1 MGGFITKALR
11 KVREEGLTPRDIV
24 SYGCMAV
31 HRNASCL
38 WGTARMRLKAALF
51 GVRLGH
57 GCECCGPIILQRWPG
72 SRIELG
78 RGVGIISSSR
88 RCTSATIHAPTR
100 LRTFAGSAAI
110 LVGDGV
116 TMNGT
121 AITARSRTIRIGRGT
136 MIGPNCV
143 ITDSDFHAP
152 WPPETRLT
160 TPAFERDRDV
170 TIGDNVWLGMRC
182 IVLKGVTIGD
192 GAIVAAGSVVTRD
205 VPPATLVAGTPAR
218 VVRHLP

>member
-24 SYGCMAV
+24 SYGCTAV
-31 HRNASCL
+31 HRSASCL
-38 WGTARMRLKAALF
+38 WGTVRMRLKAALF
-51 GVRLGH
+51 GVRLGG
-57 GCECCGPIILQRWPG
+57 GCECCGTIILQRWPG

-78 RGVGIISSSR
+78 HGVGIISSSR

-121 AITARSRTIRIGRGT
+121 AITARSRTIRIGKGT

-160 TPAFERDRDV
+160 APAFERDRDV

-182 IVLKGVTIGD
+182 IILKGVTIGD

-205 VPPATLVAGTPAR
+205 VPSATLVAGTPAR
-218 VVRHLP
+218 VVRQLP

>member
-31 HRNASCL
+31 HRSASCL
-38 WGTARMRLKAALF
+38 WGTVRMRLKAALF
-51 GVRLGH
+51 GVRLGG
-57 GCECCGPIILQRWPG
+57 GCECCGAIILQRWPG

-100 LRTFAGSAAI
+100 LRTFGGSAAI
-110 LVGDGV
+110 LIGDGV

-121 AITARSRTIRIGRGT
+121 AITARSRTIRIGKGT
-136 MIGPNCV
+136 MIGPNCI
-143 ITDSDFHAP
+143 ITDSDFHAQ

-160 TPAFERDRDV
+160 TPACERDRDV

-218 VVRHLP
+218 VVRQLP

>member
-31 HRNASCL
+31 HRSASCL
-38 WGTARMRLKAALF
+38 WGTVRMRLKAALF
-51 GVRLGH
+51 GVRLGG
-57 GCECCGPIILQRWPG
+57 GCECCGTIILQRWPG

-110 LVGDGV
+110 LIGDGV

-121 AITARSRTIRIGRGT
+121 AITARSRTIRIGKGT

-143 ITDSDFHAP
+143 ITDSDFHAQ

-160 TPAFERDRDV
+160 TPACERDRDV
-170 TIGDNVWLGMRC
+170 TIGDDVWLGMRC

-218 VVRHLP
+218 VVRQLP

>member
-11 KVREEGLTPRDIV
+11 KIREEGLTPRDIV

-31 HRNASCL
+31 HRSTSCL
-38 WGTARMRLKAALF
+38 WGTVRMRLKAALF
-51 GVRLGH
+51 GVRLGG
-57 GCECCGPIILQRWPG
+57 GCECCGTIILQRWPG

-110 LVGDGV
+110 LIGDGV

-121 AITARSRTIRIGRGT
+121 AITARSRTIRIGKGT

-160 TPAFERDRDV
+160 TPACERDRDV
-170 TIGDNVWLGMRC
+170 TIGDDVWLGMRC

-205 VPPATLVAGTPAR
+205 VPPATIVAGTPAR
-218 VVRHLP
+218 VVRQLP

>member
-31 HRNASCL
+31 HRSASCL
-38 WGTARMRLKAALF
+38 WGTVRMRLKAALF
-51 GVRLGH
+51 GVRLGG
-57 GCECCGPIILQRWPG
+57 GCECCGAIILQRWPG

-100 LRTFAGSAAI
+100 LRTFAGNAAI
-110 LVGDGV
+110 LIGDGV

-121 AITARSRTIRIGRGT
+121 AITARSRTIRIGKGT

-143 ITDSDFHAP
+143 ITDSDFHAQ

-160 TPAFERDRDV
+160 TPACERDRDV
-170 TIGDNVWLGMRC
+170 TIGDDVWLGMRC

-205 VPPATLVAGTPAR
+205 VPPATIVAGTPAR
-218 VVRHLP
+218 VVRQLP

>member
-11 KVREEGLTPRDIV
+11 KIREEGLTPRDIV

-31 HRNASCL
+31 HRSASCL
-38 WGTARMRLKAALF
+38 WGTVRMRLKAALF
-51 GVRLGH
+51 GVRLGG
-57 GCECCGPIILQRWPG
+57 GCECCGTIILQRWPG
-72 SRIELG
+72 SLIELG

-110 LVGDGV
+110 LIGDGV

-121 AITARSRTIRIGRGT
+121 AITARSRTIRIGKGT

-160 TPAFERDRDV
+160 TPACERDRDV
-170 TIGDNVWLGMRC
+170 TIGDDVWLGMRC

-205 VPPATLVAGTPAR
+205 VPPATIVAGTPAR
-218 VVRHLP
+218 VVRQLP

>member
-1 MGGFITKALR
+1 MVSFLIKALR
-11 KVREEGLTPRDIV
+11 TIREQGLTPRDV
-24 SYGCMAV
+24 VAYGCMAA
-31 HRNASCL
+31 HRTASCL
-38 WGTARMRLKAALF
+38 WGTSRMRLKAALF
-51 GVRLGH
+51 GVRLGG
-57 GCECCGPIILQRWPG
+57 GCTCCGALILQRWPG
-72 SRIELG
+72 SRIALG

-110 LVGDGV
+110 LIGDGV
-116 TMNGT
+116 TLNGT
-121 AITARSRTIRIGRGT
+121 AVTARSRTIRIGKGT

-160 TPAFERDRDV
+160 SPGFERDRDV
-170 TIGDNVWLGMRC
+170 TIGNNVWLGMRC

-205 VPPATLVAGTPAR
+205 VPAAVLAAGAPAR
-218 VVRHLP
+218 AVRRLP